1 MMDRRR
7 FLLTSL
13 AGALA
18 APFTAQ
24 AQRVDRIYRIG
35 VLGVMPTPRLEDAY
49 RNELR
54 DLGWIEGRNIRFES
68 RYHEQRFER
77 LPGLAAELVRL
88 KVDVIVAWNAPET
101 AAARTA
107 TKTVPIV
114 FAAHGDPTVSGD
126 VMSLARPGGNATG
139 LTLMLPELAAKRL
152 ELLQQVIA
160 GLSRVD
166 VLWNALNP
174 VKAVEWGR
182 MRSAARTLGVSLKSR
197 EVRDAN
203 DLDRL
208 FAEIPRS
215 RPQALMTLEDPVL
228 WANRARVTEFAV
240 KERLPTMHGVGD
252 FVEAGGL
259 MAYGVD
265 LVDCYRRSARYI
277 DQILRGARPVD
288 LPVQQATKFELVIN
302 LKTARALG
310 LTIPPSLLARADQV
324 IE

>member
-1 MMDRRR
+1 MDRRA
-7 FLLTSL
+7 LL
-13 AGALA
+13 AGAGALLA
-18 APFTAQ
+18 APLAAE

-54 DLGWIEGRNIRFES
+54 DLGWIEGQNIRFES
-68 RYHEQRFER
+68 RYYEQRLER

-88 KVDVIVAWNAPET
+88 NVDLILAWTAPET
-101 AAARTA
+101 AAARMA
-107 TKTVPIV
+107 TKTIPIV
-114 FAAHGDPTVSGD
+114 FASHGDPIVSGD
-126 VMSLARPGGNATG
+126 VISLARPGWNATG

-152 ELLQQVIA
+152 ELFRQVFT

-166 VLWNALNP
+166 VLWNAMSR

-182 MRSAARTLGVSLKSR
+182 MQSAARTLGVSLKSR
-197 EVRDAN
+197 EFRDAN
-203 DLDRL
+203 DLDGL
-208 FAEIPRS
+208 FAEISRI

-240 KERLPTMHGVGD
+240 RERLPTMHGLRD

-259 MAYGVD
+259 MGYGVD

-277 DQILRGARPVD
+277 DQILRGARPAD

-302 LKTARALG
+302 LRTAKALG
-310 LTIPPSLLARADQV
+310 LTIPPALLLPADQV

>member
-1 MMDRRR
+1 MDRRR

-13 AGALA
+13 VGALA
-18 APFTAQ
+18 APLAAEAQ
-24 AQRVDRIYRIG
+24 PVDRIYRIG

-54 DLGWIEGRNIRFES
+54 DLGWVEGRNIRFES
-68 RYHEQRFER
+68 RYYEQRFER

-88 KVDVIVAWNAPET
+88 NVDLIVAWTAPET
-101 AAARTA
+101 AAARSA
-107 TKTVPIV
+107 TKTIPIV
-114 FAAHGDPTVSGD
+114 FAAHGDPIISGD
-126 VMSLARPGGNATG
+126 VISLARPGGNATG

-152 ELLQQVIA
+152 ELFQQAIA

-166 VLWNALNP
+166 VLWNDLSP
-174 VKAVEWGR
+174 VKAAEWGR
-182 MRSAARTLGVSLKSR
+182 MQTAARTLGVSLKSR
-197 EVRDAN
+197 EVRTAK

-208 FAEIPRS
+208 FVEIPRS
-215 RPQALMTLEDPVL
+215 RPQALMTLEDPML
-228 WANRARVTEFAV
+228 WANRARITEFAV

-259 MAYGVD
+259 IAYGVD
-265 LVDCYRRSARYI
+265 LVDCFRRSARYI

-288 LPVQQATKFELVIN
+288 LPVQQATKLALIIN
-302 LKTARALG
+302 LKTAKALG
-310 LTIPPSLLARADQV
+310 LTIPQSILLRADQV